1 MQWTGNLR
9 VHFAFEVLG
18 YLTGVLVYTTTR
30 ARRGDVVSDRDR
42 ATVFAGAALGA
53 ALGSRLL
60 FVLSY
65 AGGDF
70 FGGKSIVGGL
80 LGGLIGVELAK
91 KFSGITR
98 STGDLLVYPLI
109 AAMAIGRIGCFL
121 AGPIDKTAGLP
132 TALPW
137 GIAIGDG
144 VRRHPVALYEI
155 VFLGILALALR
166 FVRRDGDRF
175 RLFLASYLLFRFA
188 VDFLKPEPPP
198 IFLGLSAIQWACA
211 AGVLYY
217 GLVLCNADRHASLP
231 FLRRRRLDLHDV
243 LPQD

>member
-1 MQWTGNLR
+1 M
-9 VHFAFEVLG
+9 HFAFEVAG
-18 YLTGVLVYTTTR
+18 YLAGVLVYTALR
-30 ARRGDVVSDRDR
+30 ARRGDVVSDRER
-42 ATVFAGAALGA
+42 ATVFTGAAVGA

-80 LGGLIGVELAK
+80 LGGLIGVEIAK
-91 KFSGITR
+91 KLSGITR

-109 AAMAIGRIGCFL
+109 TAIAIGRIGCFL
-121 AGPIDKTAGLP
+121 AGPADKTAGLP
-132 TALPW
+132 TSLPW
-137 GIAIGDG
+137 GMAVGDG

-155 VFLGILALALR
+155 AFLALLGLALAR
-166 FVRRDGDRF
+166 VRRDGDRF
-175 RLFLASYLLFRFA
+175 RLFLASYLVFRFA
-188 VDFLKPEPPP
+188 VDFLKPDPPP
-198 IFLGLSAIQWACA
+198 VLLGLSAIQWACA

-217 GLVLCNADRHASLP
+217 GLVLSHAGRNASLS
-231 FLRRRRLDLHDV
+231 FLRRRRVDLHDV